1 MRDNSIR
8 TMSLLAFVTIFF
20 ADRSIPVVYFVLEQL
35 CVTPVQEKFEMNDR
49 EPLVTVIT
57 ATNPG
62 LLAVIKSV
70 LDDADIPCLTRGEG
84 FQVLYA
90 AGPVEVLVFE
100 SDAEQAR
107 ALLKDL

>member
-1 MRDNSIR
+1 MHIVNSKTKHLVI
-8 TMSLLAFVTIFF
+8 IFL
-20 ADRSIPVVYFVLEQL
+20 ADRSIPIVYFVLEQL
-35 CVTPVQEKFEMNDR
+35 CVTLVQEKFEMNDR

-70 LDDADIPCLTRGEG
+70 LDDADIPCITQGEG

-90 AGPVEVLVFE
+90 AGPVGVLVFE

>member
-1 MRDNSIR
+1 
-8 TMSLLAFVTIFF
+8 
-20 ADRSIPVVYFVLEQL
+20 VYFVLEQFS
-35 CVTPVQEKFEMNDR
+35 VTPVREKFEMSYR

-70 LDDADIPCLTRGEG
+70 LDDAEIPCITRGEG
-84 FQVLYA
+84 FQTLYA

>member
-1 MRDNSIR
+1 MI
-8 TMSLLAFVTIFF
+8 IFF
-20 ADRSIPVVYFVLEQL
+20 SDRSIPIVYFVLEQL
-35 CVTPVQEKFEMNDR
+35 WVTSVCEKIEMNYR

-62 LLAVIKSV
+62 LLAMIKSV

-84 FQVLYA
+84 FQTLYA

-100 SDAEQAR
+100 SDVEQAR